1 MTALSTL
8 ARSTVLTL
16 ARSVGAGPSLVGAS
30 GNGTGI
36 DIQPAQSGNLPGDS
50 VLTNLASGVGHW
62 ALLASV
68 VGVIVGGVMWAF
80 GHFSHNYQQAYNGRR
95 GVVVSGVAAL
105 LVGASP
111 SILGFLFAQGRTVH

>member
-1 MTALSTL
+1 MSALSTL
-8 ARSTVLTL
+8 ARSTISTL
-16 ARSVGAGPSLVGAS
+16 ARSVDAVPNLSGAS

-36 DIQPAQSGNLPGDS
+36 DIQPAQSGNLPGDA

-80 GHFSHNYQQAYNGRR
+80 GHYSHNYQQSYNGRR

-105 LVGASP
+105 LIGASP
-111 SILGFLFAQGRTVH
+111 AIIGFFFAQGGKVH

>member
-1 MTALSTL
+1 MSTLST
-8 ARSTVLTL
+8 TVLNAVAVLPL
-16 ARSVGAGPSLVGAS
+16 AGAS

-36 DIQPAQSGNLPGDS
+36 DLQPAQSGNLPGDS
-50 VLTNLASGVGHW
+50 VLTHLASGVGHW

-80 GHFSHNYQQAYNGRR
+80 GHFSHNYQQSYNGRR

-105 LVGASP
+105 LIGASP
-111 SILGFLFAQGRTVH
+111 SIIGFFFAQGGKVH